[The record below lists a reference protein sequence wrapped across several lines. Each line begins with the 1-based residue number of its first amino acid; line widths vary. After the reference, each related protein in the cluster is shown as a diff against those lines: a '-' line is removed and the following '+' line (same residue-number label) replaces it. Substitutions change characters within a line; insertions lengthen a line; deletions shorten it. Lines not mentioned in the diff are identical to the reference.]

1 MKKITTIVML
11 SVFLTAFTVRKMYNH
26 VAENVKELYGYTLKN
41 KDFDPSDFNLW
52 VVTHSEAFDK
62 TFIAETNKATRP
74 DFDAELVIAAK
85 VETLNYAYRVKFKT
99 ILITGDEMNVYFS
112 VRKAGN
118 ANQGN
123 GPVSLATVSKNQGVK
138 KVNFYHDNIL
148 VRTVP
153 IVWVY

>member
-1 MKKITTIVML
+1 MKKITTVVLFAAIV
-11 SVFLTAFTVRKMYNH
+11 SAFTTIKEYNE

-52 VVTHSEAFDK
+52 VITTTQGFDK
-62 TFIAETNKATRP
+62 TFIAETERAIRP
-74 DFDAELVIAAK
+74 DLNEDLVLAAK

-99 ILITGDEMNVYFS
+99 ILTKDEEMNVYFT
-112 VRKAGN
+112 VRKAGP
-118 ANQGN
+118 AKQGN
-123 GPVSLATVSKNQGVK
+123 GPLSLATVKKNQEIK
-138 KVNFYHDNIL
+138 KINFYHDNIL